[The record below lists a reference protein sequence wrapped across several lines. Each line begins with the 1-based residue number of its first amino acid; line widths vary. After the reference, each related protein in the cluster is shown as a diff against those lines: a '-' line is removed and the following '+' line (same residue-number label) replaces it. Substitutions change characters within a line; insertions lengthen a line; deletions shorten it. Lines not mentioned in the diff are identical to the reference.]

1 MLTVTSQLLLLHLN
15 LFSRMGSTEL
25 SLVTLNT
32 YLYLQFV
39 AEDLSQDCFWTK
51 VKEDRFENSELFA
64 KLTSTFSAQTKSE
77 SFPLSG
83 KGPDLGLG
91 ARLGLRRFIKV
102 VSHFFPFPG

>member
-1 MLTVTSQLLLLHLN
+1 MTSQLLLLHLN
-15 LFSRMGSTEL
+15 QFSRMGSTEL
-25 SLVTLNT
+25 SLVITLNT

-83 KGPDLGLG
+83 KWPDLGLG